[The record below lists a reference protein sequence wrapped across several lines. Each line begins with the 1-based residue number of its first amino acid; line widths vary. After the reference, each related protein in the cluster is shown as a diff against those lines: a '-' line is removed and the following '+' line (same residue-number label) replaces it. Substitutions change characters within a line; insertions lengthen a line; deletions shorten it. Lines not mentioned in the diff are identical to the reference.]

1 MMYRHATMN
10 IFFDVDATILGGFDG
25 SLRPGVVELFERLR
39 AEGHTIYIWSGVGL
53 RWEEIDRHGLRPLI
67 ETCFHK
73 PRYDH
78 HAQMDV
84 LGVTVWPDFVV
95 DDHTEVVQ
103 AFGGITVYPFYY
115 FDERDRDMER
125 VYAAIARRV
134 ESLSQ
139 KD

>member
-1 MMYRHATMN
+1 MN

-53 RWEEIDRHGLRPLI
+53 RWDDIDRHNLRPLI

-78 HAQMDV
+78 HEQMV
-84 LGVTVWPDFVV
+84 ALGVTVQPDFVI
-95 DDHTEVVQ
+95 DDHAEVVQ
-103 AFGGITVYPFYY
+103 AFGGITCYPFYY

-125 VYAAIARRV
+125 VYLAIQRAVEHRGEGAR
-134 ESLSQ
+134 
-139 KD
+139 